1 MTETSFGD
9 QHSRP
14 TLDEFKHICHTELHW
29 LVTEYGFR
37 EVAADAAQSDNPF
50 RVLFVR
56 DDLTVDIEGINYGSH
71 VMFRIRDRHGRSIGV
86 NNLDP
91 AFVPSNKPHKW
102 VEVGQAVEIAHDARR
117 LRALGTPLLEGDLS
131 VFDACLLYTSGLAGV
146 SSHIVKSM
154 ELRKRLPLRMNPV
167 DIEEALARIGRI
179 IQAMVDPDIFVWI
192 GRAQPPTDVEIHRA
206 ATIIADR
213 LCGSV
218 ANPIIRNAQER
229 RQLAT
234 IKAWLEARGYSQSAS
249 GDSREFDALPPGTF
263 AFHKNVSVMLAG
275 GVRRVTIPIDVV
287 VMPKKARYQDLPL
300 LLEAKSAGD
309 FTNTN
314 KRRKE
319 EAMKMALLRANYG
332 ESVQFNLF
340 LCGYFDSG
348 YLGYEAAEGI
358 DWVWEH
364 RIDDLALFGL

>member
-1 MTETSFGD
+1 MMTETSFGD

-131 VFDACLLYTSGLAGV
+131 VFDSA
-146 SSHIVKSM
+146 I
-154 ELRKRLPLRMNPV
+154 
-167 DIEEALARIGRI
+167 AR
-179 IQAMVDPDIFVWI
+179 AHAV
-192 GRAQPPTDVEIHRA
+192 RA
-206 ATIIADR
+206 AYASRQQFGVAVEKAVAAFR
-213 LCGSV
+213 LEQWPRVIELLEPHEAALSPRM
-218 ANPIIRNAQER
+218 ARK
-229 RQLAT
+229 LAT
-234 IKAWLEARGYSQSAS
+234 ARPHAAAS
-249 GDSREFDALPPGTF
+249 P
-263 AFHKNVSVMLAG
+263 
-275 GVRRVTIPIDVV
+275 
-287 VMPKKARYQDLPL
+287 
-300 LLEAKSAGD
+300 
-309 FTNTN
+309 
-314 KRRKE
+314 
-319 EAMKMALLRANYG
+319 
-332 ESVQFNLF
+332 
-340 LCGYFDSG
+340 
-348 YLGYEAAEGI
+348 
-358 DWVWEH
+358 
-364 RIDDLALFGL
+364 

>member
-1 MTETSFGD
+1 MAVNSDKPTRWKADIAQSVDMYNEWFMAFAPEAFRATRIQTAADVEAALRLTGNMTD
-9 QHSRP
+9 IRPAIMQQHPEILP
-14 TLDEFKHICHTELHW
+14 TLRMSTCPPL
-29 LVTEYGFR
+29 
-37 EVAADAAQSDNPF
+37 A
-50 RVLFVR
+50 
-56 DDLTVDIEGINYGSH
+56 VD
-71 VMFRIRDRHGRSIGV
+71 
-86 NNLDP
+86 
-91 AFVPSNKPHKW
+91 
-102 VEVGQAVEIAHDARR
+102 R
-117 LRALGTPLLEGDLS
+117 LI
-131 VFDACLLYTSGLAGV
+131 GLAGV